1 MKDDA
6 YLSLHALSDQ
16 PQQRSIQ
23 LRALV
28 QNQALVILVDSRSSH
43 TFLNSKIAH
52 KLKGDLSPIS
62 TLSVKV
68 ANGALLPCTSEV

>member
-28 QNQALVILVDSRSSH
+28 QNQALVILVDSEV
-43 TFLNSKIAH
+43 
-52 KLKGDLSPIS
+52 P
-62 TLSVKV
+62 TLSHL
-68 ANGALLPCTSEV
+68 NTFC